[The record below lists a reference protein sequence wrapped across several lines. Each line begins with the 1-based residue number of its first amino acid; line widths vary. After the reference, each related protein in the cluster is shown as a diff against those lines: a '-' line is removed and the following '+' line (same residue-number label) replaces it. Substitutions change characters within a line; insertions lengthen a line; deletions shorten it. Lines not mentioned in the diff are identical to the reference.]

1 LPLTNPRK
9 EQGSRVIH
17 LFFFYKLAIKVI
29 FEDFGRNPG
38 MNDQPVP
45 IDKITIRILALA
57 RALTSFEGFKNNL
70 SVFIELI
77 NIGKI
82 EKDKGAV
89 GEKRKVLRIAKY
101 EVLAIIFNAH
111 DFFQADD
118 AAGFLFPAF

>member
-1 LPLTNPRK
+1 
-9 EQGSRVIH
+9 
-17 LFFFYKLAIKVI
+17 
-29 FEDFGRNPG
+29 

-89 GEKRKVLRIAKY
+89 GEKRKVR
-101 EVLAIIFNAH
+101 
-111 DFFQADD
+111 
-118 AAGFLFPAF
+118 AAGEESSSGHHLRCAGLPPDGRCGRLFYFRLSGFLTTI

>member
-1 LPLTNPRK
+1 
-9 EQGSRVIH
+9 
-17 LFFFYKLAIKVI
+17 
-29 FEDFGRNPG
+29 

-118 AAGFLFPAF
+118 AAGFLFSGFSEFLTTI